1 MESLIVQFYA
11 HLERSGAGVAW
22 SAVLAQQLQLLL
34 QYFSFRVQRGVRWSR
49 GSSSRELVSCFDNTM
64 NTAAVKLLY
73 LVVLMGC
80 CGQGQ
85 AKGNV
90 V

>member
-1 MESLIVQFYA
+1 M
-11 HLERSGAGVAW
+11 GVGLRNKA
-22 SAVLAQQLQLLL
+22 
-34 QYFSFRVQRGVRWSR
+34 
-49 GSSSRELVSCFDNTM
+49 CFDSIM
-64 NTAAVKLLY
+64 NTAAMKLLY